1 MAEAAKATMH
11 AFHSPKSQCLVQT
24 ATWCIHLYV
33 QLGTYM
39 QLAPCMHMIIMSF
52 HKTQNEVDPINVPC
66 TNIPTPSPL
75 SPLGQKTSHVPAKVP
90 LSAYSYRTPFGTQVL
105 GWYSDP
111 SPRIPLVSTRAKNKP
126 CASQSHFQHI
136 HIGHLL
142 AHRCFGNIVTQPT
155 HP

>member
-111 SPRIPLVSTRAKNKP
+111 SPRIPLVSTQAKNKP

-136 HIGHLL
+136 
-142 AHRCFGNIVTQPT
+142 NIYGATFNWHTGAWVVW
-155 HP
+155 